1 MPTLPNGVLNGFI
14 NVQARTSGPF
24 TSSSHSTTQ
33 DDPCFTCK
41 IVREYVD
48 LANSFTQDLSEALM
62 GPMWALFLAIVG
74 VWVIIQGL
82 RMSIGQTTIIDFTKE
97 LVFVLIASLLLSGQ
111 GPDLINE
118 IYSASLK
125 IMGAAATVALQVG
138 DNTASNV
145 ASYKTI
151 GGGMES
157 LVRTAEEGVFEVFG
171 MAEEIAAKARLTDPM
186 PILYSLVLVFPY
198 FLVLIVY
205 FSQVVISIFRV
216 MMLATLSPY
225 LMLGFGFG
233 WGRDMAKAGVRTLL
247 SSFMVLFGATA
258 ALAVMLYAVRGLDI
272 GNAQDPMGDISITNI
287 KYLVAVAMGWLGTAF
302 MTEATGMANSISN
315 SSLTN
320 TSAAVIT
327 AGAATSVMTLAGGGK
342 NLGILGARR
351 GWQAATGGPDY
362 AKYGA
367 AQGAEIADR
376 VAALSKKVKQNE

>member
-1 MPTLPNGVLNGFI
+1 MPILPVLPNGFI
-14 NVQARTSGPF
+14 NVQGIPKTSFSLSQPKPPK
-24 TSSSHSTTQ
+24 
-33 DDPCFTCK
+33 PCFTCE
-41 IVREYVD
+41 IVSEYVD

-138 DNTASNV
+138 DNNASNV
-145 ASYKTI
+145 SSYNTI
-151 GGGMES
+151 GGGMVS

-186 PILYSLVLVFPY
+186 PILYSLVLVLPY

-272 GNAQDPMGDISITNI
+272 GNAQNPMGEISITNT

>member
-1 MPTLPNGVLNGFI
+1 MPILPVPPNGFI
-14 NVQARTSGPF
+14 NVQAG
-24 TSSSHSTTQ
+24 SSSSFSLSPPTTPK
-33 DDPCFTCK
+33 PCFTCE
-41 IVREYVD
+41 IVDEYVD
-48 LANSFTQDLSEALM
+48 LANSFTQDLSDALI

-82 RMSIGQTTIIDFTKE
+82 RMAVNQTTIIDFTKE

-111 GPDLINE
+111 GPDLINA

-125 IMGAAATVALQVG
+125 IMGSAATVALQVG
-138 DNTASNV
+138 DDNARNV
-145 ASYKTI
+145 VSYNTI
-151 GGGMES
+151 GGGMTS
-157 LVRTAEEGVFEVFG
+157 LVRTAEDGVFKVFG
-171 MAEEIAAKARLTDPM
+171 MAEEIAARAKLTDPM
-186 PILYSLVLVFPY
+186 PLLYSAVLVIPY

-225 LMLGFGFG
+225 LMLAFGFG
-233 WGRDMAKAGVRTLL
+233 WGRNMAMAGLRTLL

-272 GNAQDPMGDISITNI
+272 GNAQNPMGEISITNT

-342 NLGILGARR
+342 NLGFLGARK

-367 AQGAEIADR
+367 AQGAEIAER
-376 VAALSKKVKQNE
+376 VAELRKKVKPNE

>member
-1 MPTLPNGVLNGFI
+1 MPALPNGVLNGFI
-14 NVQARTSGPF
+14 NVQASAGASF
-24 TSSSHSTTQ
+24 SSSGSTVQ
-33 DDPCFTCK
+33 KPCFTCE
-41 IVREYVD
+41 IVSEYVD

-138 DNTASNV
+138 DNNASNV
-145 ASYKTI
+145 SSYNTI
-151 GGGMES
+151 GGGMVS

-186 PILYSLVLVFPY
+186 PILYSLVLVLPY

>member
-1 MPTLPNGVLNGFI
+1 
-14 NVQARTSGPF
+14 
-24 TSSSHSTTQ
+24 
-33 DDPCFTCK
+33 
-41 IVREYVD
+41 
-48 LANSFTQDLSEALM
+48 
-62 GPMWALFLAIVG
+62 
-74 VWVIIQGL
+74 
-82 RMSIGQTTIIDFTKE
+82 TIIDFTKE

-138 DNTASNV
+138 DNNASNV
-145 ASYKTI
+145 TSYKTI

-186 PILYSLVLVFPY
+186 PILYSLVLVLPY

>member
-1 MPTLPNGVLNGFI
+1 MPALPNGVLNGFI

-33 DDPCFTCK
+33 ADPCFTCE
-41 IVREYVD
+41 IVDEYVD
-48 LANSFTQDLSEALM
+48 LANSFTQDLSEALI

-111 GPDLINE
+111 GPDLINA

-125 IMGAAATVALQVG
+125 IMGSAATVALQVG
-138 DNTASNV
+138 DNNASNV
-145 ASYKTI
+145 VSYNTI
-151 GGGMES
+151 GGGMTS

-186 PILYSLVLVFPY
+186 PILYSLVLVLPY

-272 GNAQDPMGDISITNI
+272 GNAQNPMGEISITNT

>member
-1 MPTLPNGVLNGFI
+1 MPVLPNGVLNGFI
-14 NVQARTSGPF
+14 NVQARTPGPF
-24 TSSSHSTTQ
+24 SSSAPPSTK
-33 DDPCFTCK
+33 PCFTCE
-41 IVREYVD
+41 IVSEYVD

-138 DNTASNV
+138 DNNASNV
-145 ASYKTI
+145 SSYNTI
-151 GGGMES
+151 GGGMVS

-186 PILYSLVLVFPY
+186 PILYSLVLVLPY

>member
-1 MPTLPNGVLNGFI
+1 M
-14 NVQARTSGPF
+14 QARSYGSLSLSPP
-24 TSSSHSTTQ
+24 STTQ
-33 DDPCFTCK
+33 DDPCFTCE
-41 IVREYVD
+41 IVSEYVD

-138 DNTASNV
+138 DDNARNV
-145 ASYKTI
+145 SSYNTI
-151 GGGMES
+151 GGGMVS

-186 PILYSLVLVFPY
+186 PILYSLVLVLPY

-272 GNAQDPMGDISITNI
+272 GNAQDPMGDISITNT